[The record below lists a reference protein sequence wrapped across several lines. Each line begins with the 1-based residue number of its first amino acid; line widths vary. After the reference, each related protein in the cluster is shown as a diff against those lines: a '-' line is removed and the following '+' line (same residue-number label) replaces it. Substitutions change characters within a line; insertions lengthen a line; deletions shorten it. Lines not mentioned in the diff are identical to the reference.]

1 MGSDKGDPALAG
13 ADGAYAPQPGH
24 EAARVDAWL
33 DAPRGGNDLGRS
45 AVRRIHRPRTGTCSG
60 WPSRCWRGP
69 RAGEVPHDLPVTAP
83 PDTCPSGPAE
93 TSPAH
98 LAHAASVGTRHLGG
112 VTKEVLIDNPR
123 ALVIHHDAATRQ
135 VEFND
140 RFQAFAAYWGFR
152 PRACA
157 PYRARTKGKDE
168 RGVGYVKR
176 NAIAGHRFES
186 WAGLQAHLAW
196 WQREIADRRRHG
208 TTGEVPLVRFAREAE
223 CLRPCADR
231 PPFGQLRD
239 LIRTVHADCA
249 VVVDTNAYSV
259 PWRLIGERVRVVVS
273 GGRVRIDHGP
283 DVVAEHIEHT
293 GRHTRITER
302 AHLVGINRGPRPASA
317 ETVRPK
323 PELLRPLDAYAA
335 VAGGSF

>member
-1 MGSDKGDPALAG
+1 M
-13 ADGAYAPQPGH
+13 Q
-24 EAARVDAWL
+24 AA
-33 DAPRGGNDLGRS
+33 
-45 AVRRIHRPRTGTCSG
+45 
-60 WPSRCWRGP
+60 CWRISTNGTRQAREKP
-69 RAGEVPHDLPVTAP
+69 CTTKRGATSLTVTR
-83 PDTCPSGPAE
+83 D
-93 TSPAH
+93 SPAGKRCG
-98 LAHAASVGTRHLGG
+98 VQLG
-112 VTKEVLIDNPR
+112 
-123 ALVIHHDAATRQ
+123 
-135 VEFND
+135 
-140 RFQAFAAYWGFR
+140 GFR

-317 ETVRPK
+317 ETDRPK